1 MYRRQRLSHRS
12 NNIIIKKFIHIL
24 EFSYKTF
31 FFFFFFLI
39 SEMGVMQIDHN
50 LGSALQIYPGR
61 LIIPSREAVELDA
74 FFGFTGGPG
83 LGLGLA
89 WKV

>member
-1 MYRRQRLSHRS
+1 
-12 NNIIIKKFIHIL
+12 
-24 EFSYKTF
+24 
-31 FFFFFFLI
+31 
-39 SEMGVMQIDHN
+39 MGVMQIDHN

-89 WKV
+89 WKVW